1 VRAYDQDHWS
11 HNAVEHHTFDQNL
24 EAAMLYVRYCRQNL
38 TPTPAPSPIPEPS
51 PALVAIYDKYPL
63 LDATKPF
70 DHQVFR
76 KHLDEIIVIF
86 GQHMVDEIE
95 TLRQDKVEQ
104 IGEKN
109 LVEINAGIQK
119 VLMAYGPEWFLC
131 PAYGEF
137 PDGT

>member
-1 VRAYDQDHWS
+1 
-11 HNAVEHHTFDQNL
+11 
-24 EAAMLYVRYCRQNL
+24 MLYVRYCRQNL
-38 TPTPAPSPIPEPS
+38 TPTPASSPIPEPS

-70 DHQVFR
+70 DSQVFR

-95 TLRQDKVEQ
+95 TLRQDKIEQ

-109 LVEINAGIQK
+109 LTEINAGIQK

-131 PAYGEF
+131 PAYGRSRG
-137 PDGT
+137 GT